1 MLLPSAIPCEA
12 RPRPLLQR
20 ALPFSPPLSPP
31 PSSQFSSGIFSTCR
45 ALQSLIG
52 VQAPPSRPTQQS
64 RLRSIPTKIEKRRPP
79 RGVNKRRREANND
92 SAHEAA
98 EDQENTHVGRRDGY
112 STPKRQRLAPPCM
125 PLGLERRDFFA
136 LQPTPLPNFFS
147 QPQYNIY
154 RPSEDLSPPLQVGE
168 GVCVAKFGAEVEEW
182 DSEDDSVLV
191 DLVLDKLRLSKRD
204 WEECARVLGTDGGS
218 LGRRWKELVG
228 DGEVGLKFR
237 RGRGGKGVG
246 RGDVRDLWEGV

>member
-12 RPRPLLQR
+12 RARPLLQR

-52 VQAPPSRPTQQS
+52 VQAPPSRPTQPS

-79 RGVNKRRREANND
+79 RGVNKRRRGAND
-92 SAHEAA
+92 DGTLDAA
-98 EDQENTHVGRRDGY
+98 EDQENTYAGSRDGY
-112 STPKRQRLAPPCM
+112 STPKRQRLAPLSI

-136 LQPTPLPNFFS
+136 LQPTPLPNFS
-147 QPQYNIY
+147 KPQYNHY
-154 RPSEDLSPPLQVGE
+154 QSNQDLSPPLQNDDE
-168 GVCVAKFGAEVEEW
+168 VCESNSEANIGEW

-228 DGEVGLKFR
+228 DGEVGLRFR
-237 RGRGGKGVG
+237 RGRKGVG
-246 RGDVRDLWEGV
+246 RRDVRGVWEGV

>member
-12 RPRPLLQR
+12 RTRPLLQR

-52 VQAPPSRPTQQS
+52 VQAPPSRPTQRS
-64 RLRSIPTKIEKRRPP
+64 RLRSIPTKVEKRKPP
-79 RGVNKRRREANND
+79 RGVHKRRRDAND
-92 SAHEAA
+92 DGTHDTI
-98 EDQENTHVGRRDGY
+98 EDQENTYAGSRDGY
-112 STPKRQRLAPPCM
+112 STPKRQRLAPPSM

-136 LQPTPLPNFFS
+136 LQPTPLPNFLK
-147 QPQYNIY
+147 PQYDHY
-154 RPSEDLSPPLQVGE
+154 GPSEGLSPPLQANE
-168 GVCVAKFGAEVEEW
+168 EVCGSDSNANKGEW
-182 DSEDDSVLV
+182 DSEDDGMLV
-191 DLVLDKLRLSKRD
+191 DLVLEKLKLSKRD

-228 DGEVGLKFR
+228 DGEVGLRFR
-237 RGRGGKGVG
+237 RGTKSVG
-246 RGDVRDLWEGV
+246 RRDVRGVWEGV

>member
-12 RPRPLLQR
+12 RARPLLQR
-20 ALPFSPPLSPP
+20 APPFSPPLSPP

-52 VQAPPSRPTQQS
+52 VQAPPSRPTHQS

-79 RGVNKRRREANND
+79 RGVNKRRRETSNE
-92 SAHEAA
+92 SARDAG
-98 EDQENTHVGRRDGY
+98 EDQENSYAGRRDGY
-112 STPKRQRLAPPCM
+112 STPKRQRLAPPCI

-136 LQPTPLPNFFS
+136 LQPTPLPNFSKPQFNFY
-147 QPQYNIY
+147 QPN
-154 RPSEDLSPPLQVGE
+154 EDLSPPLQAGE
-168 GVCVAKFGAEVEEW
+168 EGCVSTSDANIGEW

-191 DLVLDKLRLSKRD
+191 DLVLEKLRLSKRD

-218 LGRRWKELVG
+218 LGRRWKALVG

-237 RGRGGKGVG
+237 RGRGRNGSG
-246 RGDVRDLWEGV
+246 RGDVRGVWENI

>member
-12 RPRPLLQR
+12 RARPLLQR

-31 PSSQFSSGIFSTCR
+31 QSSQFSSGIFSTCR

-52 VQAPPSRPTQQS
+52 VQAPPSRYTQQS
-64 RLRSIPTKIEKRRPP
+64 RLRPIPTKIEKRKPP
-79 RGVNKRRREANND
+79 RGVNKRRREANDNGTHD
-92 SAHEAA
+92 AV
-98 EDQENTHVGRRDGY
+98 EDQENTYTGSRDGY
-112 STPKRQRLAPPCM
+112 STPKRQRLAPPSI

-136 LQPTPLPNFFS
+136 LQPTPLPNFS
-147 QPQYNIY
+147 KPQYSHHQS
-154 RPSEDLSPPLQVGE
+154 SEDLSPPLQDNE
-168 GVCVAKFGAEVEEW
+168 QVCETKSDASMGDW

-191 DLVLDKLRLSKRD
+191 NLVLEKLRLSKRD
-204 WEECARVLGTDGGS
+204 WEECARVLGTDRGS

-237 RGRGGKGVG
+237 RGRKGVG
-246 RGDVRDLWEGV
+246 RRDVRGVWEGL

>member
-12 RPRPLLQR
+12 QARPLLQR
-20 ALPFSPPLSPP
+20 APPFAPPLSPP
-31 PSSQFSSGIFSTCR
+31 LSSQFSSGIFSTCR

-52 VQAPPSRPTQQS
+52 VQAPPSRPTHQS

-79 RGVNKRRREANND
+79 RGVNKRRREASDD
-92 SAHEAA
+92 STHDVV
-98 EDQENTHVGRRDGY
+98 EDQENTYAGSRDGY
-112 STPKRQRLAPPCM
+112 STPKRQRLAPPSI

-136 LQPTPLPNFFS
+136 LQPTPLPNFS
-147 QPQYNIY
+147 QPQYNCY
-154 RPSEDLSPPLQVGE
+154 QPNEGLSPPLQDGK
-168 GVCVAKFGAEVEEW
+168 GVCVSRSDAKVGDW
-182 DSEDDSVLV
+182 DSEDDSMLV
-191 DLVLDKLRLSKRD
+191 DLVLEKLRLSKHD

-237 RGRGGKGVG
+237 RGRKGGG
-246 RGDVRDLWEGV
+246 RGDVRGLWEGV